1 LLKRS
6 ATDVDLSNLPANLTA
21 EKNEGEQSWVDYI
34 RRAKIV
40 VVPLLPSTM
49 YAPGLSLYLMAMAM
63 KKCVIVTE
71 GLATR
76 GMLKDEAV
84 IVAPKDPE
92 ALAAAIVRVWNDDEL
107 RHATAE
113 VWEALCRALWRRITS
128 SFRCCSSLRRSLH
141 AFPPTP
147 PVSSFPPKFSHSS

>member
-1 LLKRS
+1 LGR
-6 ATDVDLSNLPANLTA
+6 V
-21 EKNEGEQSWVDYI
+21 Y

-92 ALAAAIVRVWNDDEL
+92 ALAVAAHRVYGPMMPCVVRERQNLGGVMPSVV
-107 RHATAE
+107 AE
-113 VWEALCRALWRRITS
+113 SPAFFQMLFAFVASSACLPCTHTS
-128 SFRCCSSLRRSLH
+128 SELS
-141 AFPPTP
+141 P
-147 PVSSFPPKFSHSS
+147 